1 MTDPIPLVIFGAR
14 GYTAGE
20 LLRLLAAHPVIRPDL
35 LVSRSGA
42 GMTPDQLQPHVA
54 GFFPASRVATD
65 EQAFEYLSLNPLAA
79 IALCT
84 GSGESAPL
92 VQQLQ
97 DNKLLGPDRAL
108 VDLSGDFRLPDP
120 DQYRQW
126 YGRQHAAPDL
136 LDCFDYCIPEL
147 HRLGANSRLV
157 SNPGCFATA
166 VQLAVFPPLATGMV
180 ESDIRVFAVTG
191 SSGSGAQAKPNT
203 HHPFRAHEFY
213 AYRPLIHQH
222 TPEVLRG
229 LGMALGSVDSQ
240 PNPSDFSLVT
250 HSAPLVRGI
259 HVTASFRLK
268 HDDAGEDFV
277 GTVKSFA
284 SREPMLRWSEEPPG
298 LTGVIGSNLAKL
310 GAAVEGRRA
319 VVFCTIDNLTRG
331 ASGQALQNLNRVLG
345 LPETLGVNQPG
356 LAPS

>member
-1 MTDPIPLVIFGAR
+1 MADFVPLVIFGAR

-20 LLRLLAAHPVIRPDL
+20 LLRLLASHPVIRPEL

-42 GMTPDQLQPHVA
+42 DMTPDQLQPHVA
-54 GFFPASRVATD
+54 GCFPESRVATD
-65 EQAFEYLSLNPLAA
+65 QQAFEYLSLNPRAA

-84 GSGESAPL
+84 GSGESGQTVAEL
-92 VQQLQ
+92 A
-97 DNKLLGPDRAL
+97 KAGLLGPDRVL

-120 DQYRQW
+120 DQYRRW
-126 YGRQHAAPDL
+126 YGREHPAPEL
-136 LDCFDYCIPEL
+136 LSRFDYCIPEL
-147 HRLGANSRLV
+147 HRLGAECLLV

-166 VQLAVFPPLATGMV
+166 VQLAAFPALATGLV
-180 ESDIRVFAVTG
+180 ETDVRVFAVTG

-213 AYRPLIHQH
+213 AYRPLVHQH

-229 LGMALGSVDSQ
+229 LGMALGGVDAE
-240 PNPSDFSLVT
+240 PSEADFSLVT

-259 HVTASFRLK
+259 HVTATFRLK
-268 HDDAGEDFV
+268 QDHGAAELV
-277 GTVKSFA
+277 GAVKAFA
-284 SREPMLRWSEEPPG
+284 SRESMLRWTDDPPG
-298 LTGVIGSNLAKL
+298 LTGVIGSNLARL
-310 GAAVEGRRA
+310 SAVVEGRRA

-345 LPETLGVNQPG
+345 LPEGMGVNLPG